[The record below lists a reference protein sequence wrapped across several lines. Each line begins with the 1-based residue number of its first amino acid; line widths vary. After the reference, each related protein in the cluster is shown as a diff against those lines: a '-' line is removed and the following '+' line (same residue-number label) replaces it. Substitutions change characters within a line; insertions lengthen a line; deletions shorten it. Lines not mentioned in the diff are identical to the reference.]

1 MPVIR
6 TTLLEGFA
14 SPDQRSELCQK
25 LAESLV
31 EVFGE
36 VTRPYIFSIVEEVL
50 PGTWSIGGTLAT
62 EEMIAAGRANSQ
74 EFLAKKVTPDRVA
87 QAYAALAS
95 GEQAT
100 IEEYWDQEIT
110 WLVPGESRVSGLKSG
125 LGEFLAFMKMV
136 GELSGGT
143 FNMEPTGLFVQGD
156 QTLDLS
162 HNTGTRAGDPSRK
175 LAIDVAHLLRWR
187 DGKVVE
193 GRGAIFGTGTTE
205 FNHFWA

>member
-14 SPDQRSELCQK
+14 TPPQRSEVASR
-25 LAESLV
+25 LAETLV
-31 EVFGE
+31 DIFGE
-36 VTRPYIFSIVEEVL
+36 VTKPYVFSIVEEVK
-50 PGTWSIGGTLAT
+50 PGTWSIGGFLAS
-62 EEMIAAGRANSQ
+62 EEMIANGRATSQ
-74 EFLAKKVTPDRVA
+74 EQIAKKITADRVA
-87 QAYAALAS
+87 AAYGALAS
-95 GEQAT
+95 GDRVS

-110 WLVPGESRVSGLKSG
+110 WLVPGESRVSGTKHG
-125 LGEFLAFMKMV
+125 LDDFLNFMKMV

-143 FNMEPTGLFVQGD
+143 FSMEPTGVLVSGD
-156 QTLDLS
+156 QTIDLS
-162 HNTGTRAGDPSRK
+162 HNTGTRAGHPSRK

-205 FNHFWA
+205 FNKFWA